1 MTAFAR
7 LEPRSV
13 DVIITRVPT
22 VIFVDAPR
30 GRDAPRV
37 TVAARAAAAGTTFRD
52 LATTRTDANVT
63 AGDWTSAAMVQRA
76 ALRVV
81 PIGW

>member
-1 MTAFAR
+1 
-7 LEPRSV
+7 
-13 DVIITRVPT
+13 RVPT
-22 VIFVDAPR
+22 IIFVDAPR

-37 TVAARAAAAGTTFRD
+37 TVAARATTFRD
-52 LATTRTDANVT
+52 LATTRTDDARDAKVT

-81 PIGW
+81 PLGW

>member
-30 GRDAPRV
+30 ERR
-37 TVAARAAAAGTTFRD
+37 AARDGRGGDDVRD
-52 LATTRTDANVT
+52 IATTRTDDARDAKVT
-63 AGDWTSAAMVQRA
+63 AG
-76 ALRVV
+76 ALDER
-81 PIGW
+81 GHGTASGASSCADRG

>member
-37 TVAARAAAAGTTFRD
+37 TVAAATTFRD
-52 LATTRTDANVT
+52 LATTRTDDARDAKVT

-81 PIGW
+81 PIG

>member
-22 VIFVDAPR
+22 IIFALDAPR

-37 TVAARAAAAGTTFRD
+37 TVAAATTFRD
-52 LATTRTDANVT
+52 LATTRTDDARDAKVT
-63 AGDWTSAAMVQRA
+63 AEHWTSAAMVQRA

-81 PIGW
+81 PLG

>member
-1 MTAFAR
+1 MSTARAR

-37 TVAARAAAAGTTFRD
+37 TVAAATTFRD
-52 LATTRTDANVT
+52 LATTRTDDARDAKVT
-63 AGDWTSAAMVQRA
+63 AEHWTSAAMVQRA

-81 PIGW
+81 PLG

>member
-30 GRDAPRV
+30 RDAPRV
-37 TVAARAAAAGTTFRD
+37 TVAAATTFRD

-81 PIGW
+81 PIG